1 MPISGYSPTIMA
13 KNVKLPRVSK
23 DPYLRTSYLFQVAS
37 FYASHNNPVMAR
49 LMGRNVDL
57 VLKRTVLKLLPHL
70 KRVMCKT
77 CSTVLVPGLTM
88 AMEVENALKNSEKA
102 DVLVHTCLSC
112 QTKKRFPIGK
122 DRNHQLFCDR
132 EGVLH

>member
-1 MPISGYSPTIMA
+1 MA

-37 FYASHNNPVMAR
+37 FHASHKNPVMAR
-49 LMGRNVDL
+49 VMSRNVDL

-70 KRVMCKT
+70 KRVMCRK
-77 CSTVLVPGLTM
+77 CSGLLIPGLTM
-88 AMEVENALKNSEKA
+88 AIEVENPLKTSDKA

-112 QTKKRFPIGK
+112 HTKKRFPIGK

-132 EGVLH
+132 EVVSTGL